1 MEDIIDDI
9 ILKEGGS
16 KATDIKVDKGGR
28 TQYGIS
34 EKSNPTA
41 WEDGKVTRDEAR
53 EIYERKYLRPFKLI
67 EDQPCYEQAVDF
79 GVTSGPALVVQKI
92 QAIVG
97 AEVDGHLGPDT
108 QRLVLAY
115 EGDLNL
121 ELCKSRLKMIGRIV
135 TKDPTQL
142 TFLNGWINRSL
153 EFI

>member
-16 KATDIKVDKGGR
+16 KSTNIKEDKGGR

-34 EKSNPTA
+34 EAANPTA
-41 WEDGKVTRDEAR
+41 WADGKVTKEEAR
-53 EIYERKYLRPFKLI
+53 EIYFRKYLRPFALI
-67 EDQPCYEQAVDF
+67 EDHPAYPQAVDF
-79 GVTSGPALVVQKI
+79 GVTSGPSLVITKI
-92 QAIVG
+92 QEIVG

-108 QRLVLAY
+108 KKMVLTY

-121 ELCKSRLKMIGRIV
+121 ELCKSRLKMIGRLV
-135 TKDPTQL
+135 QKSPSQL
-142 TFLNGWINRSL
+142 TFLSGWINRSL